1 MELLID
7 ENLLKILK
15 PFGFAALGLGTIV
28 GKQIIYLAL
37 TYAFNQL
44 NEED

>member
-28 GKQIIYLAL
+28 GK
-37 TYAFNQL
+37 
-44 NEED
+44 